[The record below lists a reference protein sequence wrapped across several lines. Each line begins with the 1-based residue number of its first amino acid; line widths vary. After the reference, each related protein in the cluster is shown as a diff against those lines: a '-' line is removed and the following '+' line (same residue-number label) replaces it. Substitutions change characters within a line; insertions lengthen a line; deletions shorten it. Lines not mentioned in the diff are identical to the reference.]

1 MPEHVPGRK
10 GKRGKEAGKKEGEG
24 WERTR
29 EGAKERSSVTKPEK
43 EKRDGR
49 HLVITVKFENPDW
62 RAPAPLE
69 RAAFGT
75 FLQAD
80 HRESYIFDDF
90 FSPSNT
96 APILRSSDIYYRGT
110 ERHLR

>member
-1 MPEHVPGRK
+1 M
-10 GKRGKEAGKKEGEG
+10 
-24 WERTR
+24 
-29 EGAKERSSVTKPEK
+29 TKPEK

-90 FSPSNT
+90 FLLPT
-96 APILRSSDIYYRGT
+96 QLRSSGPPIFIIAELNDTCARYMIAWEGGGRRGG
-110 ERHLR
+110 RRKK